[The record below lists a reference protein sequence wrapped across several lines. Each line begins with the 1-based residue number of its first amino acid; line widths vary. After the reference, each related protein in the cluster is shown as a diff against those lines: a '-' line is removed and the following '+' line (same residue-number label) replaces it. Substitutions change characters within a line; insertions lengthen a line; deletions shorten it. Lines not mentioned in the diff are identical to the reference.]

1 MIWINNTS
9 TCYESLKIDKDKPK
23 SYYDEKHIIQKVRG

>member
-1 MIWINNTS
+1 MVWEKKLSQKKPQMIWINNTS

-23 SYYDEKHIIQKVRG
+23 S